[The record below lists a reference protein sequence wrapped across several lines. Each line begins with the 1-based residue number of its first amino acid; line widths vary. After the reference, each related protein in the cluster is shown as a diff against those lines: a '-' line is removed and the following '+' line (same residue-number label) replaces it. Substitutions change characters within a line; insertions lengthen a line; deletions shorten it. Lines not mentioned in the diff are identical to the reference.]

1 MFSVAILAGGLAT
14 RLRPITEEIPKSLI
28 EVAGEPFIC
37 HQLEY
42 LRNQGINSV
51 VLCIGFLGEMIQE
64 VVGDGSRW
72 DMHVS
77 YSPDGPVLLGT
88 GGALRQ
94 ALPFLGEHFFI
105 LYGDSYLP
113 IDFSDV
119 EKTYSAS
126 GKKGLMTVL
135 RNQNRWDKSNVE
147 FDAGQITEYNKTVIR
162 PQMHYIDYGLGILQ
176 KTVLQAYPARQ
187 SFDLS
192 KVYNDLSLAGE
203 LAGFEVFERFYEIGS
218 HQGIADTQAYLL
230 EKTVKAS
237 L

>member
-14 RLRPITEEIPKSLI
+14 RLRPITETIPKSLI
-28 EVAGEPFIC
+28 QVAGRPFIC
-37 HQLEY
+37 HQLDY
-42 LRNQGINSV
+42 LRLQGINSV
-51 VLCIGFLGEMIQE
+51 VLCIGYLGEMIQE

-77 YSPDGPVLLGT
+77 YSPDGPSLLGT

-94 ALPFLGEHFFI
+94 ALPLLGEHFFI

-119 EKTYSAS
+119 EKTYLAS
-126 GKKGLMTVL
+126 GKKGLMTIL
-135 RNQNRWDKSNVE
+135 KNQNRWDKSNVE
-147 FDAGQITEYNKTVIR
+147 FEVGQIVEYNKTVVR
-162 PQMHYIDYGLGILQ
+162 SQMHYIDYGLGLLQ
-176 KTVLQAYPARQ
+176 SSTLQAYPARQ

-192 KVYNDLSLAGE
+192 KVYNNLSLAGD
-203 LAGFEVFERFYEIGS
+203 LAGYEVFERFYEIGS
-218 HQGIADTQAYLL
+218 HQGIADTQAYLF
-230 EKTVKAS
+230 EKSAKDS